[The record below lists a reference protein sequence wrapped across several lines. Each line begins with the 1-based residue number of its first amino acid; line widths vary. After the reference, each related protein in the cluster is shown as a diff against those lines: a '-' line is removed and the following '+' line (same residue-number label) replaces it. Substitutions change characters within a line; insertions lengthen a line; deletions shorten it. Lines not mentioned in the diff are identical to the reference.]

1 MTSHEQDPYHISR
14 RNLLKSTAVA
24 GTIAAA
30 SLGGIA
36 LSSHLSTS
44 QTAETAHAQTASGV
58 VREYWIQ
65 ADSFFHNLV
74 PTGHDRMMG
83 MHFTASQSSYWA
95 IGYRA
100 YTPNWGSP
108 LPGDS
113 NIGPN
118 TGIPGPIIRAQ
129 VGDTILVHFRNND
142 THYGFPHSIHP
153 HGVRYTPPND
163 GAWTAF
169 DPNKPGTAVAFGQS
183 YDYQWNAIS
192 SSVGTWPYHDHSLPQ
207 NNLMEYNV
215 ELGLFGM
222 FAITDSSTPTVD
234 QEICLVIHDLYQSD
248 VSSLSQDFDCFNGY
262 AYMGNTPT
270 FNVAMNSHVRW
281 RIVAY
286 GKEFHAFHLHGHR
299 WIFNNRFD
307 DTLILG
313 PATTVTFDYIEDN
326 PGKWL
331 YHCHVTDH
339 MMGGMVG
346 MYISA

>member
-108 LPGDS
+108 L
-113 NIGPN
+113 
-118 TGIPGPIIRAQ
+118 PGPIIRAQ

-281 RIVAY
+281 R
-286 GKEFHAFHLHGHR
+286 
-299 WIFNNRFD
+299 
-307 DTLILG
+307 
-313 PATTVTFDYIEDN
+313 